1 MSRKHG
7 DTKVPLG
14 PCGLWGIFGPTL
26 LRARHTDCLR
36 TLVRLHDGEGD
47 LVTLAELVE
56 GYALELGGVEEE
68 VCATVFRCDET
79 KSAVCEA
86 LDSTVHTL
94 CLMNLA
100 KLGALQ
106 NSFYTARLSCCGE
119 YSTMPVVCPVHPYP
133 NTALILR
140 TPAEKHDFLEEI
152 FKVLH
157 ECFRFTTKFGEAF
170 VQTRENP
177 ILIFL
182 A

>member
-1 MSRKHG
+1 MRRNATTPSRVCQGKPL

-14 PCGLWGIFGPTL
+14 PCGLWGIFAVAL
-26 LRARHTDCLR
+26 LRAGHTDCLR

-56 GYALELGGVEEE
+56 GNALELGGVEEE

-79 KSAVCEA
+79 KSAVSEA

-106 NSFYTARLSCCGE
+106 NSFYTARL
-119 YSTMPVVCPVHPYP
+119 Y
-133 NTALILR
+133 L
-140 TPAEKHDFLEEI
+140 
-152 FKVLH
+152 LH
-157 ECFRFTTKFGEAF
+157 R
-170 VQTRENP
+170 V
-177 ILIFL
+177 
-182 A
+182 